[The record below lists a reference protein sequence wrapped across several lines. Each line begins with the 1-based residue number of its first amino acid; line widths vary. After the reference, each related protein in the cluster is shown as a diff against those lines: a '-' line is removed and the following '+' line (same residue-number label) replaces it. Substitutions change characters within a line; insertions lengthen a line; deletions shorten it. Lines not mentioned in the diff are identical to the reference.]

1 MKVGDIQEGMY
12 IQFYIDGNIYQVYSS
27 YGKLYVDF
35 RGEERSIESFGI
47 KLIYR
52 VYNFDELEKIGIRIE
67 E

>member
-12 IQFYIDGNIYQVYSS
+12 IQFYIDGNIYKVYSS

-35 RGEERSIESFGI
+35 RGEERSIESFGS

-52 VYNFDELEKIGIRIE
+52 VYNFDELEKIGIRIGE
-67 E
+67 

>member
-12 IQFYIDGNIYQVYSS
+12 IQFYTDNNIYCVYSS

-35 RGEERSIESFGI
+35 RGEERSIESFG

-52 VYNFDELEKIGIRIE
+52 VYNFDELEKIGIRIGE
-67 E
+67 